1 MSPEVSLLQEVWQ
14 IVKNHIHIKERVETA
29 EALLEAFE
37 DHLDMEE
44 LELYANEFD
53 KWVKAAYM
61 RRVDGEEYDD
71 DEYDEDEPDW

>member
-14 IVKNHIHIKERVETA
+14 IVKNHIHIKERTETA

-53 KWVKAAYM
+53 KSMKTAFM
-61 RRVDGEEYDD
+61 RRVEEEEYDD
-71 DEYDEDEPDW
+71 EYEEDEPDW